1 MYCKRSGCVSRG
13 TSLTHTHAQ
22 CFYKTSDVK
31 GSSPTTSLLAGK
43 EKAPHHAKPK
53 PSGPTPLKA
62 TGLIRPSFPPSS
74 GSASGKPRKDP
85 SEVDCWTCGQKGHYS
100 GDCPSN
106 SKRKS
111 LLSKNKPFRS
121 LLAKQV
127 LTPAQTQAAIRI
139 METRGSGTRYEKP
152 RGSRLRGRCSRR

>member
-1 MYCKRSGCVSRG
+1 VSRR
-13 TSLTHTHAQ
+13 TSHTHTHAQ

-53 PSGPTPLKA
+53 PSGSTPIKA
-62 TGLIRPSFPPSS
+62 TGTPRPALSS
-74 GSASGKPRKDP
+74 SVGSSSAKPRKDP
-85 SEVDCWTCGQKGHYS
+85 NEVDCWTCGQKGHYS

-121 LLAKQV
+121 LLAKRRR
-127 LTPAQTQAAIRI
+127 LSRPPKHKL
-139 METRGSGTRYEKP
+139 RYESWKRTISP
-152 RGSRLRGRCSRR
+152 FVTTA